1 MTDSARAKSIAHYTE
16 KRPDL
21 AQQLAFF
28 EKLWNVQDEFADKAA
43 AYTPAPVEELERA
56 LRNHQ
61 TMFSLATPAIPLD
74 SYRDAVRAV
83 AAVMAEA
90 GLPETQT
97 AALAEIDLGDAVTAE
112 ALSAALDG
120 LDVFIQAVADT
131 VADDRFTTPL
141 ISFVLTE
148 AMTPFLREPAKT
160 AFAAAGTF
168 DWLQWDSGL
177 CPACGTPAS
186 SAVVRDEGELQGG
199 RRWLNCPTCRTQWEY
214 ARIRCARCGT
224 RTHSELEYLYDAEDP
239 AHRVHVCSACN
250 GYTPVVFEREQLV
263 VTVPEV
269 EEVVMVPLEAV
280 AAERGFTPLG
290 DDKDEVPN

>member
-28 EKLWNVQDEFADKAA
+28 ERLWSVQDEFADKAA
-43 AYTPAPVEELERA
+43 AYTPAPLEDLERA

-61 TMFSLATPAIPLD
+61 TMFSLVEPTIPLD
-74 SYRDAVRAV
+74 DYRGAVRAV
-83 AAVMAEA
+83 AAVMTEA
-90 GLPETQT
+90 GLSEEQT
-97 AALAEIDLGDAVTAE
+97 AALGEVDLADAITAE
-112 ALSAALDG
+112 ALSGVLDG
-120 LDVFIQAVADT
+120 LDVFIQSIADAVD
-131 VADDRFTTPL
+131 DDRFTTPL

-148 AMTPFLREPAKT
+148 AMTPFLREPAK
-160 AFAAAGTF
+160 AAAAAAGKF

-186 SAVVRDEGELQGG
+186 SAIIRDEGELQGG
-199 RRWLNCPTCRTQWEY
+199 RRWLSCPTCRTQWEY

-224 RTHSELEYLYDAEDP
+224 RTHTDLEYLYDEEDS
-239 AHRVHVCSACN
+239 AHRIHTCTACH

-290 DDKDEVPN
+290 DDRDEIPN

>member
-1 MTDSARAKSIAHYTE
+1 MTDSARAKSIAYYTE

-28 EKLWNVQDEFADKAA
+28 EKLWSVQDEFADKAA
-43 AYTPAPVEELERA
+43 TYTPAPLEDLERA
-56 LRNHQ
+56 LRSHQ
-61 TMFSLATPAIPLD
+61 TMFSLVEPAIPLD
-74 SYRDAVRAV
+74 DYRDAVRAV

-90 GLPETQT
+90 GLSEAQT
-97 AALAEIDLGDAVTAE
+97 AALAEVDLGDAVTAE
-112 ALSAALDG
+112 ALAAALGG
-120 LDVFIQAVADT
+120 LDMFIQSVTET

-148 AMTPFLREPAKT
+148 AMTPFLREPAKAAVT
-160 AFAAAGTF
+160 AAGKF

-186 SAVVRDEGELQGG
+186 SAVIRDEGQLQGG
-199 RRWLNCPTCRTQWEY
+199 RRWLTCPTCRTQWEY
-214 ARIRCARCGT
+214 ARIRCARCGS
-224 RTHSELEYLYDAEDP
+224 RTHTDLEYLYDEEDP
-239 AHRVHVCSACN
+239 AHRIHTCSACH
-250 GYTPVVFEREQLV
+250 GYTPVVLEREQLV

-280 AAERGFTPLG
+280 AVKRGFSPLG